1 MALYFIEFVALA
13 LAGWVYECT
22 YCTLRTGKWQ
32 NRGFLYGPICPI
44 YGAGAVA
51 AILIAHHLPRL
62 FNADTPA
69 WRVFLITAALSAVL
83 EYSTSWALERIF
95 HAVWWDYTDMPLNLH
110 GRICLPAT
118 TLFGLA
124 GVAIVK
130 LLLPVETALA
140 ARSVPLFNEC
150 LSLVLAFVMGIDT
163 GLTVDGLIKLGER
176 LDAMQGEFDQTMERR
191 LELLKGAPAALTAQA
206 REAEQELSAV
216 VERHR
221 KGLSHR
227 QKYLLR
233 VMYYRGHTRRSMA
246 QQLRD
251 GLGGVRKR
259 LEALQKEHEGV
270 PALNREDSERGIDQY
285 SAEAQSEPTT
295 TPNREEQP

>member
-1 MALYFIEFVALA
+1 
-13 LAGWVYECT
+13 
-22 YCTLRTGKWQ
+22 
-32 NRGFLYGPICPI
+32 
-44 YGAGAVA
+44 
-51 AILIAHHLPRL
+51 
-62 FNADTPA
+62 
-69 WRVFLITAALSAVL
+69 VFCITAALSAVL
-83 EYSTSWALERIF
+83 EYATSWVLERLF
-95 HAVWWDYTDMPLNLH
+95 HAVWWDYHDMPLNLN

-124 GVAIVK
+124 GLVIVK
-130 LLLPVETALA
+130 LLVPLETELA
-140 ARSVPLFNEC
+140 AHAVPLLCES
-150 LSLVLAFVMGIDT
+150 LSLVLAFAVGIDT
-163 GLTVDGLIKLGER
+163 GLTVDGLIRLGER
-176 LDAMQGEFDQTMERR
+176 LDLMQEEFDTTMEHRVQ
-191 LELLKGAPAALTAQA
+191 LLKGAPAALSAQA
-206 REAEQELSAV
+206 HGAEQELSAV

-259 LEALQKEHEGV
+259 LEALQKEYEGV
-270 PALNREDSERGIDQY
+270 PALNREDSERGIDQH